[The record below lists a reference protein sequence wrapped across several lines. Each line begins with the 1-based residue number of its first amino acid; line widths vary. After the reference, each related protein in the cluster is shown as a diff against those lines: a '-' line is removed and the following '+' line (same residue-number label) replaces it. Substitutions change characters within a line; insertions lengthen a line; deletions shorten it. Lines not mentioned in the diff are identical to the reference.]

1 MPKNNRNLLSGLS
14 GIQKLLSFG
23 IIGLLL
29 ILFSLMSA
37 LYIIQYKPSIA
48 FYNVPALTQKSIT
61 DSVQSANNKQY
72 KVITLDNTIPLSK
85 QKKSFKKASYLFL
98 TEDFDT
104 INYLKTDK
112 NVKTI
117 STSFFTGYCSNF
129 VEDTVARHGTAA
141 ELPLLYDFYQLDI
154 NFPAFEKTNLSTITY
169 WNDLKKFLK
178 EEENQFL
185 SPFLFAGND
194 DVQLINLIGVI
205 TEAVNSSAD
214 LKNAQKE
221 LYEAFINNNLDLELS
236 KLSQPES
243 KEGLLYP
250 AILELKN
257 MISEGLLHTSTL
269 NLSME
274 DFQFQLNNKM
284 CAAAFLRLS
293 DHRQISRSVIED
305 YTTIYC
311 PEIQKADAGRDA
323 DRTFSAPKIAA
334 VKLKNNRRADN
345 VLVRLSNTN
354 QTELCSYSGLA
365 PVQRECQVPDHQAD
379 DVRYWLAASKGPVL
393 PLAAALPSKEARTA
407 AAIYFR
413 NLLQQQ

>member
-1 MPKNNRNLLSGLS
+1 MV
-14 GIQKLLSFG
+14 
-23 IIGLLL
+23 
-29 ILFSLMSA
+29 ILFTSGSTGVPKAVELE
-37 LYIIQYKPSIA
+37 QHSIA
-48 FYNVPALTQKSIT
+48 NFCHWYAKDFELTA
-61 DSVQSANNKQY
+61 DDRVSAYAN
-72 KVITLDNTIPLSK
+72 
-85 QKKSFKKASYLFL
+85 FG
-98 TEDFDT
+98 FD
-104 INYLKTDK
+104 
-112 NVKTI
+112 
-117 STSFFTGYCSNF
+117 
-129 VEDTVARHGTAA
+129 AHMM
-141 ELPLLYDFYQLDI
+141 DI
-154 NFPAFEKTNLSTITY
+154 
-169 WNDLKKFLK
+169 
-178 EEENQFL
+178 
-185 SPFLFAGND
+185 
-194 DVQLINLIGVI
+194 
-205 TEAVNSSAD
+205 
-214 LKNAQKE
+214 
-221 LYEAFINNNLDLELS
+221 
-236 KLSQPES
+236 
-243 KEGLLYP
+243 YP
-250 AILELKN
+250 AIFELKN